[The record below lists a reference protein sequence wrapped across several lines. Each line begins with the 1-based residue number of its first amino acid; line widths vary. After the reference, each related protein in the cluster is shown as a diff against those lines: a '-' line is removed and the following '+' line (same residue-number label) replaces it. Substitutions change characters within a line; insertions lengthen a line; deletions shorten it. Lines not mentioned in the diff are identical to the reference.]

1 MANIKVDGQL
11 IEVPDYYTLMQA
23 AEAAGAEIPRFC
35 YHERLSV
42 AGNCRMCL
50 VEVKG
55 GPPKPQASCAMGVK
69 DLRPGP
75 NGEPPEIFTN
85 TPMVKKAREGV
96 MEFLLINHPLD
107 CPICDQG
114 GECDLQDQA
123 MAYGVDKNRYA
134 ENKRAVEDK
143 NLGPLVKTSMNRCI
157 HCTRCV
163 RFTTEVAGITEMGLL
178 GRGEDAEITSYLE
191 RALTSELQGNVIDLC
206 PVGALTSKPYAFHA
220 RPWELTKTESI
231 DVMDAVGSN
240 IRVDARGREVMRILP
255 RVNEAINEE
264 WISDKTRF
272 IWDGLKS
279 QRLDRPYVRQSGK
292 LRPAS
297 WEEAFAAVAKA
308 IKASGGGNKVGAI
321 AGDLASVEDMFALK
335 ALMTNLGS
343 GMTDSRPA
351 MSGIDPSMP
360 RAAYIFNPT
369 IAGIEEAD
377 AILII
382 GSNPRKEAA
391 VLNARIRK
399 TWRAKGLPIAVIGDN
414 ADLTYDY
421 EYLGNGFST
430 LADLAA
436 GKGSF
441 AEKLANAKKPLIIVG
456 EGAVSH
462 GAAWS
467 KQIGRDT
474 IALAAKLATGANV
487 AEGWNGFAMLHNA
500 AGRVGGIDIGFVP
513 HDGGVCSADQIKLA
527 GEAKLD
533 VLFLLGA
540 DEYDTKAMGK
550 AFVVY
555 VGTHGDAGAHRADV
569 ILPAATYTEKSG
581 TYVNT
586 EGRVQ
591 LAERAVFP
599 PGDAKEDWSIF
610 RALSAVLGQ
619 PLPFNSLT
627 QLRQA
632 MYAEFP
638 HLAKLD
644 QIAAGSVDDVKK
656 LAGAAIK
663 TTSAT
668 YTSPVADF
676 YLTNPIA
683 RASATMGECA
693 ALQAGLRQAAE

>member
-11 IEVPDYYTLMQA
+11 VEVPDYFTLMQA

-50 VEVKG
+50 IEVKG

-123 MAYGVDKNRYA
+123 MAYGVDTSRYA

-143 NLGPLVKTSMNRCI
+143 YMGPLVKTSMNRCI
-157 HCTRCV
+157 QCTRCV
-163 RFTTEVAGITEMGLL
+163 RFTTEVAGISELGAI
-178 GRGEDAEITSYLE
+178 GRGEDLEITTYLE
-191 RALTSELQGNVIDLC
+191 RALTSELSGNVVDLC
-206 PVGALTSKPYAFHA
+206 PVGALTSKPYEFQA
-220 RPWELTKTESI
+220 RPWELVKTESI
-231 DVMDAVGSN
+231 DVMDAVGSA
-240 IRVDARGREVMRILP
+240 IRVDSRGREVMRFLP
-255 RVNEAINEE
+255 RINDAVNEE
-264 WISDKTRF
+264 WISDKTRHV
-272 IWDGLKS
+272 WDGLKS
-279 QRLDRPYVRQSGK
+279 QRLDRPYVRKGGK
-292 LRPAS
+292 LQPAS
-297 WEEAFAAVAKA
+297 WNDAFAAVAKA
-308 IKASGGGNKVGAI
+308 IKASVGGNKIGAI
-321 AGDLASVEDMFALK
+321 AGDLAAVEDMYALK
-335 ALMTNLGS
+335 ALLTSLGS
-343 GMTDSRPA
+343 GMTDVRPA

-360 RAAYIFNPT
+360 RSAYLFNPT

-377 AILII
+377 AILIV

-399 TWRAKGLPIAVIGDN
+399 AWRANGTPIAVIGDQ
-414 ADLTYDY
+414 ADLTYPY
-421 EYLGNGFST
+421 AYLGNDFSA
-430 LADLAA
+430 LAKVAA
-436 GKGSF
+436 GEGFGETLK
-441 AEKLANAKKPLIIVG
+441 NAKKPLVIVG

-462 GAAWS
+462 GAAWN
-467 KQIGRDT
+467 KQIGRDV
-474 IALAAKLATGANV
+474 IALASKIATMGGEI
-487 AEGWNGFAMLHNA
+487 AEGWNGYAMLHNA
-500 AGRVGGIDIGFVP
+500 ASRVGGLDIGFVP
-513 HDGGVCSADQIKLA
+513 HDGGVCSADQVKLA
-527 GEAKLD
+527 GKGELD

-540 DEYDTKAMGK
+540 DEYDTEAMGK

-591 LAERAVFP
+591 IGQRAVFP
-599 PGDAKEDWSIF
+599 PGEAKEDWAIF

-619 PLPFNSLT
+619 PLPFNSLRD
-627 QLRQA
+627 LRRT

-638 HLAKLD
+638 HLAQLD
-644 QIAAGSVDDVKK
+644 QIVAAPVEGVRD
-656 LAGAAIK
+656 LAGREIK
-663 TTSAT
+663 TESARF
-668 YTSPVADF
+668 TSPIQDF
-676 YLTNPIA
+676 YMTNPIA
-683 RASATMGECA
+683 RSSAIMAECSQ
-693 ALQAGLRQAAE
+693 LQAGLKQAAE

>member
-11 IEVPDYYTLMQA
+11 VEVPDYYTLMQA

-55 GPPKPQASCAMGVK
+55 GPPKPQASCAMSVK

-75 NGEPPEIFTN
+75 NGEPPEMFTN

-123 MAYGVDKNRYA
+123 MAYGVDKNRFA

-143 NLGPLVKTSMNRCI
+143 YLGPLVKTEMNRCI

-191 RALTSELQGNVIDLC
+191 KALTSELQGNVIDLC

-220 RPWELTKTESI
+220 RPWELVKTESI

-240 IRVDARGREVMRILP
+240 IRVDSRGREVMRILP

-279 QRLDRPYVRQSGK
+279 QRLDRPYVRSGGK
-292 LRPAS
+292 LKPAS
-297 WEEAFAAVAKA
+297 WDEAFAAVAKA
-308 IKASGGGNKVGAI
+308 VKASGGGNKVGAI
-321 AGDLASVEDMFALK
+321 AGDLASVEDMYALK
-335 ALMTNLGS
+335 ALMTALGS
-343 GMTDSRPA
+343 GMTDCRPA

-360 RAAYIFNPT
+360 RSAYIFNPT

-382 GSNPRKEAA
+382 GSNPRKEAS

-399 TWRAKGLPIAVIGDN
+399 AWRAKGMPIAVIGDQ
-414 ADLTYDY
+414 ADLTYKY
-421 EYLGNGFST
+421 EYLGNGFSALT
-430 LADLAA
+430 DLVA

-441 AEKLANAKKPLIIVG
+441 ADVLANAKKPLIIVG

-462 GAAWS
+462 GAAHS

-474 IALAAKLATGANV
+474 IALAARLATGANV
-487 AEGWNGFAMLHNA
+487 AEGWNGFALLHNA
-500 AGRVGGIDIGFVP
+500 AGRAGGIDIGFVP
-513 HDGGVCSADQIKLA
+513 HDGGVCSADQIGFA
-527 GEAKLD
+527 NEGKLD

-540 DEYDTKAMGK
+540 DGYELPAHGK

-599 PGDAKEDWSIF
+599 PGEAKEDWAIF
-610 RALSAVLGQ
+610 RALSAVLGHA
-619 PLPFNSLT
+619 LPFSSLS
-627 QLRQA
+627 QLRA
-632 MYAEFP
+632 AIYAEFP
-638 HLAKLD
+638 HLGRLD
-644 QIAAGSVDDVKK
+644 QIASGSVDDVRK
-656 LAGAAIK
+656 LATAAIK
-663 TTSAT
+663 TKSAT
-668 YTSPVADF
+668 YASPIADF

-683 RASATMGECA
+683 RSSATMGECA
-693 ALQAGLRQAAE
+693 ALQAGLKQAAE

>member
-11 IEVPDYYTLMQA
+11 IEVPDYFTLMQA
-23 AEAAGAEIPRFC
+23 AEVAGAEIPRFC

-123 MAYGVDKNRYA
+123 MAYGVDSSRFV

-143 NLGPLVKTSMNRCI
+143 YMGPLVKTSMNRCI
-157 HCTRCV
+157 QCTRCV
-163 RFTTEVAGITEMGLL
+163 RFITEVAGTAEMGAI
-178 GRGEDAEITSYLE
+178 GRGEDMEITTYLE
-191 RALTSELQGNVIDLC
+191 QALSSELQGNVIDLC
-206 PVGALTSKPYAFHA
+206 PVGALTSKPYAFQA
-220 RPWELTKTESI
+220 RPWELVKTETI
-231 DVMDAVGSN
+231 DVMDAIGSA
-240 IRVDARGREVMRILP
+240 IRVDSRGREVMRILP
-255 RVNEAINEE
+255 RVNDAINEE
-264 WISDKTRF
+264 WISDKTRY
-272 IWDGLKS
+272 IWDGLKA
-279 QRLDRPYVRQSGK
+279 QRLDRPYVRQNGK
-292 LRPAS
+292 LRSAS
-297 WEEAFAAVAKA
+297 WEEAFAAIARA
-308 IKASGGGNKVGAI
+308 IKASGGGNRVGAI
-321 AGDLASVEDMFALK
+321 AGDLASVEDMYALK

-343 GMTDSRPA
+343 GMTDCRPP

-382 GSNPRKEAA
+382 GSNPRREAA

-399 TWRAKGLPIAVIGDN
+399 TWRAKNLPIAVIGDN

-421 EYLGNGFST
+421 EYLGNGFSS

-436 GKGSF
+436 GQGSF
-441 AEKLANAKKPLIIVG
+441 AARWATASKPLVIVG

-462 GAAWS
+462 GAAWN

-474 IALAAKLATGANV
+474 IALAARLATGPNV

-500 AGRVGGIDIGFVP
+500 AGRVGGLDIGFVP

-527 GEAKLD
+527 GKAELD

-540 DEYDTKAMGK
+540 DEYDTTAMGK

-569 ILPAATYTEKSG
+569 ILPAAAYTEKSG

-599 PGDAKEDWSIF
+599 PGDAKEDWTIF

-619 PLPFNSLT
+619 PLPFNSLV

-632 MYAEFP
+632 MYAQFP
-638 HLAKLD
+638 HLARVD
-644 QIAAGSVDDVKK
+644 QIAAGSVDDLRK
-656 LAGAAIK
+656 LAAAAIK
-663 TTSAT
+663 TTSAS

-683 RASATMGECA
+683 RASAVMGECA

>member
-11 IEVPDYYTLMQA
+11 VEVPDYYTLMQA

-55 GPPKPQASCAMGVK
+55 GPPKPQASCAMTVK

-75 NGEPPEIFTN
+75 NGEPPEMFTN

-96 MEFLLINHPLD
+96 MEFLLVNHPLD

-123 MAYGVDKNRYA
+123 MAYGVDKSRYV

-143 NLGPLVKTSMNRCI
+143 YIGPLVKTSMNRCI

-163 RFTTEVAGITEMGLL
+163 RFTTEVAGITEMGLI
-178 GRGEDAEITSYLE
+178 GRGEDAEITTYLE
-191 RALTSELQGNVIDLC
+191 KALSSELQGNVIDLC

-220 RPWELTKTESI
+220 RPWELQKTESI

-240 IRVDARGREVMRILP
+240 IRVDSRGREVMRILP
-255 RVNEAINEE
+255 RVNDAINEE

-272 IWDGLKS
+272 IWDGLRS
-279 QRLDRPYVRQSGK
+279 QRLDRPYVRTGGK

-297 WEEAFAAVAKA
+297 WDEAFAAVAKA

-321 AGDLASVEDMFALK
+321 AGDLAAVEDMYALK
-335 ALMTNLGS
+335 ALMTALGS
-343 GMTDSRPA
+343 GMTDCRPA
-351 MSGIDPSMP
+351 MSGIDPGLP
-360 RAAYIFNPT
+360 RAAYTFGPG

-382 GSNPRKEAA
+382 GANPRWEAA

-399 TWRAKGLPIAVIGDN
+399 AWRAKGMPIALIGQA
-414 ADLTYDY
+414 ADLTYPY
-421 EYLGNGFST
+421 QHLGDDFSA
-430 LADLAA
+430 LAEIADGQGWAETFKAA
-436 GKGSF
+436 R
-441 AEKLANAKKPLIIVG
+441 KPLIIIG

-462 GAAWS
+462 GAAGS
-467 KQIGRDT
+467 KQIGRDVM
-474 IALAAKLATGANV
+474 ALAAKMLINHGHI
-487 AEGWNGFAMLHNA
+487 EPGWNGFALLHNA
-500 AGRVGGIDIGFVP
+500 AARVGGLDIGFVP
-513 HDGGVCSADQIKLA
+513 HAGGVCSADQIGLA
-527 GEAKLD
+527 GKGELD

-540 DEYDTKAMGK
+540 DEYDTSATGK

-591 LAERAVFP
+591 MAMRAVFP
-599 PGDAKEDWSIF
+599 PGEAKEDWAIF
-610 RALSAVLGQ
+610 RALSAVLGT
-619 PLPFNSLT
+619 PLPFNSLQ
-627 QLRQA
+627 QLRA
-632 MYAEFP
+632 ALYAEYP
-638 HLAKLD
+638 HLAQLD
-644 QIAAGSVDDVKK
+644 QIK
-656 LAGAAIK
+656 
-663 TTSAT
+663 
-668 YTSPVADF
+668 PVAPGDLASLANKAVKTKKARFAPVISEF

-683 RASATMGECA
+683 RSSAVMGECA
-693 ALQAGLRQAAE
+693 ALASGLQQAAE

>member
-11 IEVPDYYTLMQA
+11 VEVPDYYTLMQA

-55 GPPKPQASCAMGVK
+55 GPPKPQASCAMSVK

-75 NGEPPEIFTN
+75 NGEPPEMFTN

-143 NLGPLVKTSMNRCI
+143 YIGPLVKTSMNRCI

-163 RFTTEVAGITEMGLL
+163 RFTTEVAGISEMGLI
-178 GRGEDAEITSYLE
+178 GRGEDAEITTYLE
-191 RALTSELQGNVIDLC
+191 QALTSELQGNVIDLC
-206 PVGALTSKPYAFHA
+206 PVGALTSRPYAFAA
-220 RPWELTKTESI
+220 RPWELVKTESI

-240 IRVDARGREVMRILP
+240 IRVDSRGREVMRILP

-272 IWDGLKS
+272 VWDGLKS
-279 QRLDRPYVRQSGK
+279 QRLDQPYVRKAGK
-292 LRPAS
+292 LKPAS
-297 WEEAFAAVAKA
+297 WEEAFAAVAVQVRKA
-308 IKASGGGNKVGAI
+308 GNRVGAI
-321 AGDLASVEDMFALK
+321 AGDLAAVEEMFALK
-335 ALMTNLGS
+335 ALLASLGS
-343 GMTDSRPA
+343 GNTDVRPA

-360 RAAYIFNPT
+360 RSAYIFNPT

-382 GSNPRKEAA
+382 GANPRYEAS

-399 TWRAKGLPIAVIGDN
+399 NWRAKGTPIALIGAQ
-414 ADLTYDY
+414 ADLTYAY
-421 EYLGNGFST
+421 EYLGESFET
-430 LADLAA
+430 LTGLAA
-436 GKGSF
+436 GNGSF
-441 AEKLANAKKPLIIVG
+441 AETWAKATKPLVIVG

-462 GAAWS
+462 ASLG
-467 KQIGRDT
+467 KQPGRDV
-474 IALAAKLATGANV
+474 IALAAKLATSGANI
-487 AEGWNGFAMLHNA
+487 AEGWNGFGMLHNA
-500 AGRVGGIDIGFVP
+500 ASRVGGIDIGFTP
-513 HDGGVCSADQIKLA
+513 HDGGVCSADQIAAA
-527 GEAKLD
+527 GRNELD
-533 VLFLLGA
+533 VMFLLGA
-540 DEYDTKAMGK
+540 DEYDMSAMGK

-555 VGTHGDAGAHRADV
+555 IGSHGDAGAHRADV

-591 LAERAVFP
+591 MTNRAVFA
-599 PGDAKEDWSIF
+599 PGDAKEDWAII
-610 RALSAVLGQ
+610 RALSAVIGK
-619 PLPFNSLT
+619 PLPFNSLNE
-627 QLRQA
+627 LRAAIYVQ
-632 MYAEFP
+632 FP
-638 HLAKLD
+638 HLARID
-644 QIAAGSVDDVKK
+644 QIASGSVADVAR
-656 LAGAAIK
+656 LARAGIK
-663 TTSAT
+663 TKSAHFA
-668 YTSPVADF
+668 SPVGDF
-676 YLTNPIA
+676 YLSNPIA
-683 RASATMGECA
+683 RASAVMGECSQLA
-693 ALQAGLRQAAE
+693 AGLKQAAE

>member
-1 MANIKVDGQL
+1 MANIKVDGKL
-11 IEVPDYYTLMQA
+11 VEVPDYYTLMQA

-55 GPPKPQASCAMGVK
+55 GPPKPQASCAMSVK

-75 NGEPPEIFTN
+75 NGEPPEMFTN

-123 MAYGVDKNRYA
+123 MAYGVDTSRYS

-143 NLGPLVKTSMNRCI
+143 YLGPIVKTSMNRCI

-163 RFTTEVAGITEMGLL
+163 RFTTEVAGITQMGLI
-178 GRGEDAEITSYLE
+178 GRGEDAEITTYLE
-191 RALTSELQGNVIDLC
+191 QALGSELSGNVVDLC

-220 RPWELTKTESI
+220 RPWELTKTETI

-240 IRVDARGREVMRILP
+240 IRVDSRGREVMRILP
-255 RVNEAINEE
+255 RVNDAINEE
-264 WISDKTRF
+264 WISDKTRHV
-272 IWDGLKS
+272 WDGLKS
-279 QRLDRPYVRQSGK
+279 QRLDRPYVRRDGK

-297 WEEAFAAVAKA
+297 WNEAFAAVAAA
-308 IKASGGGNKVGAI
+308 IKASAGGNRIGAI
-321 AGDLASVEDMFALK
+321 AGDLAAVEDMYALK
-335 ALMTNLGS
+335 ALMTSLGS
-343 GMTDSRPA
+343 GMTDVRPP
-351 MSGIDPSMP
+351 MSGIDPNLP
-360 RAAYIFNPT
+360 REAYIFNST

-377 AILII
+377 AILIV

-399 TWRAKGLPIAVIGDN
+399 AWRQKGIPVALIGERL
-414 ADLTYDY
+414 DLTYPY
-421 EYLGNGFST
+421 EYLGDDVS
-430 LADLAA
+430 DLAKVA
-436 GKGSF
+436 SGQGF
-441 AEKLANAKKPLIIVG
+441 GEKLKAAKKPLVIVG

-462 GAAWS
+462 GAAWN
-467 KQIGRDT
+467 KQIGRDVIT
-474 IALAAKLATGANV
+474 LAARAATLSTEIATD
-487 AEGWNGFAMLHNA
+487 WNGFALLHNA
-500 AGRVGGIDIGFVP
+500 ASRVGGIDIGFVP
-513 HDGGVCSADQIKLA
+513 HNGGVCSADQVKLA
-527 GEAKLD
+527 GKDELD

-540 DEYDTKAMGK
+540 DEYDTTAMGK

-555 VGTHGDAGAHRADV
+555 IGTHGDAGAHRADV
-569 ILPAATYTEKSG
+569 ILPAAAYTEKSG

-591 LAERAVFP
+591 IAERAVFP
-599 PGDAKEDWSIF
+599 PGEAKEDWAII
-610 RALSAVLGQ
+610 RALSAVLGM
-619 PLPFNSLT
+619 PLPFNSLRD
-627 QLRQA
+627 LRRA
-632 MYAEFP
+632 LYAEFP
-638 HLAKLD
+638 HLAQID
-644 QIAAGSVDDVKK
+644 QIAPRSLDKIRA
-656 LAGAAIK
+656 LAGRETK
-663 TTSAT
+663 TSAAKLG
-668 YTSPVADF
+668 SPIVDF

-683 RASATMGECA
+683 RASAIMAECSQM
-693 ALQAGLRQAAE
+693 QAGLKQAAE